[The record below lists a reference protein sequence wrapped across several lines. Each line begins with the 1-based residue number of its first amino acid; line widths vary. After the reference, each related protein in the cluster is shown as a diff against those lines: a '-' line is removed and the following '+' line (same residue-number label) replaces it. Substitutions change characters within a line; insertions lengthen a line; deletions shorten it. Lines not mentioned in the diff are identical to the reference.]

1 MNLAPAVAQPHI
13 VPRSDHP
20 ISRAAISANA
30 LRVLYRL
37 KDAGY
42 QAFLV
47 GGSVRD
53 LLLGL
58 RPKDFDIA
66 TNALPEEVKA
76 LFRNC
81 RLIGRRFRLAHVYFG
96 PEIIEVA
103 TFRAA
108 HEWQPEERDEDEWR
122 AADDAERLL
131 DARGRILRD
140 NVYGTIEEDVWRRD
154 FTANA
159 LYYNIEDFSVWDFVG
174 GVEDVGARRLRLIG
188 DPVTRYH
195 EDPVRMLRAVRFAAK
210 LGFTL
215 DAATERP
222 VRELAYLLTHVPPAR
237 LFEEILKLFLSGFG
251 TASLRLLREYD
262 LLGPLFAATAAEL
275 ERDAGGAAERLLLK
289 GLADTDARVAANKPV
304 TPTFLFAILFYGP
317 VTARAVRGCK
327 RTASRRDMRCS
338 MPARMWCAH
347 SKHAWRFRA
356 DSPCRCARCS
366 CCSRAFGAARARRR
380 SRFSVIRA
388 FVPPTISCCCAR
400 RLERRMPS
408 SRNGGRRCRSRLPSN
423 ARRWSSKPRISRRAV
438 ARAARAG
445 DVAVGVGLR
454 RPPERAVRWTPAY
467 VALGSN
473 LADPCAQVELAFAG
487 LGSMRDTRLVSRSRL
502 YGSRP
507 MGPQDQ
513 PEFVNAA
520 AGLLTRLAAS
530 ELLKELKTIE
540 TSMGRVPPAV
550 RWGARLID
558 LDLLLYGQVVSRGP
572 ELVLPHPGIHERNFV
587 LYPLADIAPTLL
599 VPGHASV
606 AELARQRGGEGLR
619 VLAPVAN
626 PG

>member
-1 MNLAPAVAQPHI
+1 LNVAPAGAQAHI
-13 VPRSDHP
+13 VSRSDHP

-66 TNALPEEVKA
+66 TNALPDEVRA

-122 AADDAERLL
+122 AEDSRAAERLL

-174 GVEDVGARRLRLIG
+174 GVEDVRAQRLRLIG

-210 LGFTL
+210 LGFSL

-251 TASLRLLREYD
+251 VAAFRLLREYD
-262 LLGPLFAATAAEL
+262 LLAPLFAETAAEL
-275 ERDAGGAAERLLLK
+275 AREPGGAAERLLLK
-289 GLADTDARVAANKPV
+289 GLEDTDARVAANKPV

-317 VTARAVRGCK
+317 V
-327 RTASRRDMRCS
+327 M
-338 MPARMWCAH
+338 
-347 SKHAWRFRA
+347 
-356 DSPCRCARCS
+356 
-366 CCSRAFGAARARRR
+366 
-380 SRFSVIRA
+380 
-388 FVPPTISCCCAR
+388 
-400 RLERRMPS
+400 
-408 SRNGGRRCRSRLPSN
+408 
-423 ARRWSSKPRISRRAV
+423 
-438 ARAARAG
+438 ARAARLQAEG
-445 DVAVGVGLR
+445 QPQSHALFNACEEVVRAQQSRVSIPR
-454 RPPERAVRWTPAY
+454 RFTLPMREMFVLQPRFGRREGKKALMLLNHARFRAAY
-467 VALGSN
+467 
-473 LADPCAQVELAFAG
+473 
-487 LGSMRDTRLVSRSRL
+487 
-502 YGSRP
+502 
-507 MGPQDQ
+507 
-513 PEFVNAA
+513 
-520 AGLLTRLAAS
+520 
-530 ELLKELKTIE
+530 
-540 TSMGRVPPAV
+540 
-550 RWGARLID
+550 
-558 LDLLLYGQVVSRGP
+558 DLLL
-572 ELVLPHPGIHERNFV
+572 
-587 LYPLADIAPTLL
+587 
-599 VPGHASV
+599 
-606 AELARQRGGEGLR
+606 LR
-619 VLAPVAN
+619 VEIGAEDPALAEWWTQVQLAPSQQRETMVKKDTATTTGGHTRR
-626 PG
+626 PRRRRRGRRRAAPHA